1 MNTENSISQDD
12 IPDPCPICGR
22 PNYHPSDHHM
32 VPKSRGGR
40 TTKTICADCHR
51 SIHSLFTNKELE
63 EKYNTPEILLANEDF
78 ARMIKF
84 ISKQDPRGRVTTK
97 KSKDRIKRG
106 KGKP

>member
-1 MNTENSISQDD
+1 MNTENPILTDD

-40 TTKTICADCHR
+40 TTETICADCHR
-51 SIHSLFTNKELE
+51 SIHSLFPNKELE
-63 EKYNTPEILLANEDF
+63 EKYNTTEILLANEDF
-78 ARMIKF
+78 ARMVKF
-84 ISKQDPRGRVTTK
+84 ISKRDPRGRVTTK

-106 KGKP
+106 KGRP